1 MRGECRASGDGSL
14 YTVPSCELSDVK
26 TKIMLNIGS
35 VAPVRSAAVRRGAVR
50 LRLSRVTSGR
60 VSATDKHNAQRSSL
74 LSAQSRLL
82 SSLSLAFSFLS
93 IDSGRGEIPR
103 SPRPAPDA
111 SRSRVR
117 PMTRPQCVC
126 CVPAESRAVARRP

>member
-26 TKIMLNIGS
+26 TKIMLNIGCC
-35 VAPVRSAAVRRGAVR
+35 ALRSAAVRRGAVR

-93 IDSGRGEIPR
+93 RLTR
-103 SPRPAPDA
+103 VAA
-111 SRSRVR
+111 RSRGR
-117 PMTRPQCVC
+117 PGQHRTRVDHASGP
-126 CVPAESRAVARRP
+126 